1 MLNVKHLGIS
11 CKSCNITQF
20 VYTKKNTEKDNSQ
33 NLNKPLTWQLA
44 RGKQQPVQQP
54 FIQDDLG
61 EPIPAKNTYLLT
73 PAFSVI
79 IQHI

>member
-1 MLNVKHLGIS
+1 MV
-11 CKSCNITQF
+11 TF
-20 VYTKKNTEKDNSQ
+20 KKQ
-33 NLNKPLTWQLA
+33 QLA
-44 RGKQQPVQQP
+44 RGKQQPIQQP